1 MNDLTQRFARFL
13 EANIAGASEVVVE
26 RMDRIHGGASRETY
40 RCKVRYRQSG
50 REVERGLI
58 LRRDPQS
65 SLIETERQ
73 TEYGAY
79 RAFADSGVPVPAALF
94 LETDSQW
101 LERPFFVM
109 EEVSGSAASPFQ
121 PDPYAPHA
129 ERIGEQFWT
138 ILGRIASADWRAN
151 GLDEILTPPA
161 AADCWRRELEH
172 WEKIIDDDEMEP
184 QPIVRAAIR
193 WLRRNPPPPAQRIS
207 VVHGDYRSG
216 NFLFDSA
223 GKIQAILDWE
233 MCHLG
238 DPLEDLAWAVDPLWA
253 AGDATRPAQLVS
265 RARALEL
272 WESSSGLRLDAK
284 AFAWWEIFAHV
295 KGLAIWISSSK
306 EYATGA
312 NSDPIFLVSG
322 WLCTERHNRILLDK
336 LERPQAPKPR
346 RGPGGEAA

>member
-1 MNDLTQRFARFL
+1 MNDLEQRFARFL
-13 EANIAGASEVVVE
+13 EAKMDGAAGVVID

-40 RCKVRYRQSG
+40 RCKVRWQQEG

-65 SLIETERQ
+65 SLIETKREI
-73 TEYGAY
+73 EYGAY
-79 RAFADSGVPVPAALF
+79 RAFRDTAVPVPAALF

-109 EEVSGSAASPFQ
+109 EEVAGAPANPFQ

-138 ILGRIASADWRAN
+138 ILGQIAAADWRAN
-151 GLDEILTPPA
+151 GLGEILEAPS
-161 AADCWRRELEH
+161 AADCWRHELEH
-172 WEKIIDDDEMEP
+172 WEKVIDQDELEP
-184 QPIVRAAIR
+184 QPIARAAIR
-193 WLRRNPPPPAQRIS
+193 WLRRNPPPPAQRIA

-216 NFLFDSA
+216 NFLFA
-223 GKIQAILDWE
+223 GDGTVRAILDWE

-238 DPLEDLAWAVDPLWA
+238 DPLEDLGWAFDPLWA
-253 AGDATRPAQLVS
+253 NLSSERPAQLVD
-265 RARALEL
+265 RARAIEL
-272 WESSSGLRLDAK
+272 WQKSSGLHLDPA
-284 AFAWWEIFAHV
+284 AFEWWQIFAHV

-312 NSDPIFLVSG
+312 NTDPIFLVSG
-322 WLCTERHNRILLDK
+322 WLCTDRHNRILVEK
-336 LERPQAPKPR
+336 LAAKV
-346 RGPGGEAA
+346 EAQ